1 MWNRIWDKIKGFVT
15 QYWPILI
22 LFGIFTGFNLQSN
35 SLQRRLLEGNF
46 TILQSNIDTIKEE
59 QRELRKYNAELIVHA
74 TKLDEWV
81 AKYGPEIDKL
91 GKFNIESRRELGAIR
106 TDISRTTK
114 ELSTAIGGLETDINT
129 LATVQGNLTEDGKL
143 YEEMERRLKEL
154 AERYGIDITK

>member
-35 SLQRRLLEGNF
+35 SLQRRLLERNF

-114 ELSTAIGGLETDINT
+114 ELSTAIEGVQGDIGN
-129 LATVQGNLTEDGKL
+129 LAEIQGNLTEDGKL

>member
-1 MWNRIWDKIKGFVT
+1 MWNRIWVKIKGFVT

-22 LFGIFTGFNLQSN
+22 LFGIFTGFNIQSN
-35 SLQRRLLEGNF
+35 SLQRRLLERNF

-114 ELSTAIGGLETDINT
+114 ELSTAIEESKEILNLAKSKET
-129 LATVQGNLTEDGKL
+129 
-143 YEEMERRLKEL
+143 YRRWKAL
-154 AERYGIDITK
+154 RRNGTKT